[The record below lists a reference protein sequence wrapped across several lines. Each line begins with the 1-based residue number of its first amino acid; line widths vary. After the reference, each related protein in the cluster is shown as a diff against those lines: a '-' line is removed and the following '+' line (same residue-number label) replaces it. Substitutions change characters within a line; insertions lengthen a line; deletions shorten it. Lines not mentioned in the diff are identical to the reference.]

1 MVTEQ
6 GTPAMSDDTRIA
18 DSEQALTEARAEL
31 ARMRAAQRIKGR
43 QRRLQAAAKL
53 FFPHVAD
60 LIAESE
66 ARAAQRARAEV
77 LALAFAAIDEEP
89 ELTGE
94 PLLSIREAMRTRP
107 VEALR
112 AAVGATKDGI
122 RLRLE
127 ALAHADA
134 PTPSTGDGA

>member
-1 MVTEQ
+1 
-6 GTPAMSDDTRIA
+6 MSEHTRIA
-18 DSEQALTEARAEL
+18 DLEQALTEARAEL
-31 ARMRAAQRIKGR
+31 ARMRAAQ
-43 QRRLQAAAKL
+43 QAAAKL